1 MIRTTARS
9 PSKAFVGQVRGVTAK
24 LLLRRIRPTNRA
36 RARLRLCRCTHSKVL
51 APIDLKERLETV
63 IGLDTLPRMST
74 PIPVGVIGLGIIG
87 SRVAKNLR
95 KKGFEVYVWNRTPKA
110 EPNFVSSPADL
121 AKACQIIQVFVANDA
136 AVLETLQAVRPAL
149 TPDHLLLIHSTISPE
164 TVRKAKATLAST
176 GAHLVDGPF
185 TGSKGA
191 AENGQIVY
199 YLAGD
204 KADLERAEPVLAA
217 SGKSLIYFSRFG
229 DASLIKIATNMVTA
243 AIVQA
248 LAEALTIAERAGID
262 PQELVTAIEN
272 NACRSGVS
280 DLKLRAMIA
289 RDFDANFSL
298 MNMLKDSR
306 LALDLAERL
315 GVKLPLAQTVNQ
327 LLVQADSKGWSQE
340 DFAVASNLIR
350 DQK

>member
-1 MIRTTARS
+1 
-9 PSKAFVGQVRGVTAK
+9 
-24 LLLRRIRPTNRA
+24 
-36 RARLRLCRCTHSKVL
+36 
-51 APIDLKERLETV
+51 
-63 IGLDTLPRMST
+63 MST

-110 EPNFVSSPADL
+110 EPNFVSSPAEV
-121 AKACQIIQVFVANDA
+121 AKAAQIIQIFVSNDA
-136 AVLETLQAVRPAL
+136 AVLETLAALRTAL
-149 TPDHLLLIHSTISPE
+149 TPNHLILIHSTISPE
-164 TVRKAKATLAST
+164 AVQKARDAVTST
-176 GAHLVDGPF
+176 GAHLVDAPF

-204 KADLERAEPVLAA
+204 KADLARAQPVLEA
-217 SGKSLIYFSRFG
+217 SRKALVYFSRFG
-229 DASLIKIATNMVTA
+229 DASLVKIATNMVTA

-248 LAEALTIAERAGID
+248 LTEALTITERAGID

-280 DLKLRAMIA
+280 DFKLKAIIA
-289 RDFDANFSL
+289 RDFDPNFSL

-306 LALDLAERL
+306 LALGLAKSL
-315 GVKLPLAQTVNQ
+315 GLQLPLAQTVNDF
-327 LLVQADSKGWSQE
+327 LTEADAKGWSQQ
-340 DFAVASNLIR
+340 DFAVASNLVR
-350 DQK
+350 DQG